1 MFAKI
6 IWRRKP
12 QSGGL
17 RVTRRGRR
25 KYVVIPPY
33 GAEPRK
39 AEAFDWRK
47 PGNAPEGK
55 EGAWSVGNREG

>member
-1 MFAKI
+1 MFARI
-6 IWRRKP
+6 IGRRKP

-39 AEAFDWRK
+39 AA
-47 PGNAPEGK
+47 
-55 EGAWSVGNREG
+55 GAGREGGAETPEKRD